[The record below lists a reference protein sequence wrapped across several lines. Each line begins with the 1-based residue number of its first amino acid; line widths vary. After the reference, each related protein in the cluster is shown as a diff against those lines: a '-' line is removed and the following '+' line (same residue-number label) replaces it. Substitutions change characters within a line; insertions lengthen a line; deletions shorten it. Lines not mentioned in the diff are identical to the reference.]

1 MPGLHYSKFIPPSL
15 AMSELVCQ
23 KLDNDATDM
32 LIDKWLERPHRPDSY
47 YDWFQRV
54 RERKHAANALARR
67 DQILLWN
74 KGVFVPE
81 NIFTRTVDTG
91 RLIPLDRTWVTHVY
105 HHRSMKR
112 LTMMPVIFSMVC
124 THPHCR
130 ARRQAPEVP
139 QLPELMLLRG
149 MHDRGCD
156 EIYVIVTDLKRHEM
170 DQVSEYFQYV
180 CQNTSSGYC
189 KSSAEQKINHDLPV
203 RDAGAP
209 DWPPGGET
217 THETEEM
224 NLVAKYFSISSFM
237 VGHRKVGSPNTL
249 DRNRRTPCFPQIDLT
264 LRAILHEKRPPFI
277 VLFSH
282 QTMSYSQILFANP
295 HFVPSHDVYH
305 DFPSGCPNPGCTD
318 NCCELIRFPKHGPST
333 AAVLCTST
341 KKTKTKKMRYR
352 YGRRARRK
360 EMCNWIDCDVCF
372 SDDPPPTGEGSSEG
386 SSEGSEA
393 SAEHGAGAR
402 TSYAGLVCSRCKLVK
417 YCSADHQRLD
427 WDEHRRVCAKP
438 AEE

>member
-1 MPGLHYSKFIPPSL
+1 MGLSLQDISYNPRIRELLSSYLSIKSNGLHHS
-15 AMSELVCQ
+15 
-23 KLDNDATDM
+23 
-32 LIDKWLERPHRPDSY
+32 
-47 YDWFQRV
+47 
-54 RERKHAANALARR
+54 
-67 DQILLWN
+67 
-74 KGVFVPE
+74 
-81 NIFTRTVDTG
+81 
-91 RLIPLDRTWVTHVY
+91 PLD
-105 HHRSMKR
+105 
-112 LTMMPVIFSMVC
+112 I
-124 THPHCR
+124 
-130 ARRQAPEVP
+130 
-139 QLPELMLLRG
+139 QL
-149 MHDRGCD
+149 
-156 EIYVIVTDLKRHEM
+156 
-170 DQVSEYFQYV
+170 
-180 CQNTSSGYC
+180 SS
-189 KSSAEQKINHDLPV
+189 
-203 RDAGAP
+203 
-209 DWPPGGET
+209 
-217 THETEEM
+217 
-224 NLVAKYFSISSFM
+224 
-237 VGHRKVGSPNTL
+237 TL

-318 NCCELIRFPKHGPST
+318 NCCELIRFPKHGPAT

-393 SAEHGAGAR
+393 GAEYGGGAGAR

-438 AEE
+438 SEE